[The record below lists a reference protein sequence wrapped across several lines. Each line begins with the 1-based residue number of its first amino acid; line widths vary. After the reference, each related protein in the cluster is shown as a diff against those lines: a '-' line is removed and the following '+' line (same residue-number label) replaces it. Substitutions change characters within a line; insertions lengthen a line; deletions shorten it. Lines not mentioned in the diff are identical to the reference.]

1 MTDAPPSEPIRLLDI
16 ERELAGPD
24 ADAALARHDAVLAG
38 LDARIRAAQ
47 DAGLAPDV
55 FSAVS
60 QLRDANIIARKILR
74 LAVRGPSVPRQESG
88 IP

>member
-24 ADAALARHDAVLAG
+24 ANAALARHDAVLAG
-38 LDARIRAAQ
+38 LEARIRSAL
-47 DAGLAPDV
+47 DAGLAPDD

-74 LAVRGPSVPRQESG
+74 LAVRNAETRQE
-88 IP
+88 P